1 MVTVN
6 AVRIDSE
13 FWLSICWRPNCSQP
27 LVRQGE
33 TDPAARVGDHE
44 IDHLGGDQL
53 CRADQVSLVLPVLII
68 GHDDEFAVPEVVDG
82 LFDGAEGHSSSVE

>member
-13 FWLSICWRPNCSQP
+13 FWLSICWRPNWSHRSWDRARHTQP
-27 LVRQGE
+27 
-33 TDPAARVGDHE
+33 ASVGDHE

-53 CRADQVSLVLPVLII
+53 CRADQVALVLPVLII

-82 LFDGAEGHSSSVE
+82 LFYRSKGHGVSC